1 MKYDSSANR
10 WDVLR
15 VSYITINSELWI
27 RIMGVSTE
35 NAQLQKEKPGTFGDR
50 LGVLKKED
58 HPKDQH
64 LAITGLLETA
74 PFISIYT
81 LW

>member
-1 MKYDSSANR
+1 
-10 WDVLR
+10 
-15 VSYITINSELWI
+15 
-27 RIMGVSTE
+27 MGVSTE

>member
-1 MKYDSSANR
+1 
-10 WDVLR
+10 
-15 VSYITINSELWI
+15 
-27 RIMGVSTE
+27 MGVSTE

-74 PFISIYT
+74 PCYIHLYPLVMTNSLRTWKWPFIIYSE
-81 LW
+81 LSHE